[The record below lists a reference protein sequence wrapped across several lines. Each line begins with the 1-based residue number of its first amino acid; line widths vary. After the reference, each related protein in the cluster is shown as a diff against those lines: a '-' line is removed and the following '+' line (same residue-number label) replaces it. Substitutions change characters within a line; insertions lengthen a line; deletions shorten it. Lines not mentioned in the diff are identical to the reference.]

1 MGRHGHDDAQPADV
15 GVGALVSEWAECDAI
30 GFDEVA
36 GGLVT
41 LRPWEPADV
50 SFVYDACQD
59 LEIQRWTNLPSP
71 FRASDAVALLQFSTT
86 LRERGTAALFA
97 IVSTDQGE
105 LLGAVSLRDVER
117 EEGRASIGYWVAV
130 EARGRGVAMNAVAAA
145 SHWAFAALGVDE
157 VYADV
162 LHGNDASVR
171 VLERCGFAPDG
182 ESSCAQRGVTQPSIR
197 YTLRAPSSR

>member
-1 MGRHGHDDAQPADV
+1 VTEWDDP
-15 GVGALVSEWAECDAI
+15 DAI
-30 GFDEVA
+30 SFDPVA
-36 GGLVT
+36 AGPVT

-59 LEIQRWTNLPSP
+59 AEIQRWTNLPSP
-71 FRASDAVALLQFSTT
+71 FRAADAVALLQFSTT

-97 IVSTDQGE
+97 VTSTDQGE
-105 LLGAVSLRDVER
+105 LLGAVSLRDIER
-117 EEGRASIGYWVAV
+117 EEGRASIGYWIAS
-130 EARGRGVAMNAVAAA
+130 EARGRGVAKAAVEAAA
-145 SHWAFAALGVDE
+145 RWAMDALGVGE

-162 LHGNDASVR
+162 LHGNEASVR

-197 YTLRAPSSR
+197 YVLRG

>member
-1 MGRHGHDDAQPADV
+1 
-15 GVGALVSEWAECDAI
+15 VSEWAEADAI

-36 GGLVT
+36 AGPVT

-97 IVSTDQGE
+97 VASTDQGE
-105 LLGAVSLRDVER
+105 LLGAVSLRDIER
-117 EEGRASIGYWVAV
+117 DIQRDEGRASIGYWVAV
-130 EARGRGVAMNAVAAA
+130 EARGRGVATNAVEAA

-162 LHGNDASVR
+162 LHGNEGSVR

-197 YTLRAPSSR
+197 YTLRATSSR

>member
-1 MGRHGHDDAQPADV
+1 M
-15 GVGALVSEWAECDAI
+15 SEWAESDPI
-30 GFDEVA
+30 SFDPVA
-36 GGLVT
+36 AGPVT

-59 LEIQRWTNLPSP
+59 PEIQRWTNLPSP

-97 IVSTDQGE
+97 VTSTDQGE
-105 LLGAVSLRDVER
+105 LLGAISLRDIAR
-117 EEGRASIGYWVAV
+117 DEGRASIGYWVAV
-130 EARGRGVAMNAVAAA
+130 EARGRGVATTAVTATAR
-145 SHWAFAALGVDE
+145 WAFEALGVDE

-162 LHGNDASVR
+162 LHGNDASLR

-182 ESSCAQRGVTQPSIR
+182 ESSCAQRGVTQPSTR
-197 YTLRAPSSR
+197 YTLRAPSTH